1 MQGRGGRFEG
11 MRNEGKKYIARKILE
26 DKLAP
31 NLYFEFDLRQKK
43 KNNWKLFDVDKVEDV
58 ILIKINSSCL
68 LLEM

>member
-43 KNNWKLFDVDKVEDV
+43 KNNWKFYLDLEP
-58 ILIKINSSCL
+58 SSYL
-68 LLEM
+68 DLEPNY